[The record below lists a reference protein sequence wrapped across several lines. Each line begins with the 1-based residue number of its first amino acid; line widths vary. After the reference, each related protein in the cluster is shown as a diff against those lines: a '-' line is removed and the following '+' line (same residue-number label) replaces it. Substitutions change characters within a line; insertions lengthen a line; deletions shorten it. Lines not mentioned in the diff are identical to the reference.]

1 MSTAK
6 KIFIVLAVVVVLALG
21 WEVYCVLSD
30 NKAKA
35 DDTPG
40 DQNNT
45 DTDID
50 DYDAYIKSL
59 GLQEKKT
66 IFTPSALAKDTSLFP
81 IKYGSKGDNVR
92 YIQRLY
98 NEYAPLHGAATIAD
112 DGIYGDKTDKAL
124 SIAYNAFRAV
134 GIDKAYINKNIMT
147 PTSDGHFTIS
157 QKQYTGYEYFMKV
170 ILHK

>member
-40 DQNNT
+40 DQNGT

-59 GLQEKKT
+59 GLQEKKP

-81 IKYGSKGDNVR
+81 IKYGSKGDHVR

-98 NEYAPLHGAATIAD
+98 NEYAPLYGAPVIAS
-112 DGIYGDKTDKAL
+112 DGIYGDDTDKAL
-124 SIAYNAFRAV
+124 DRAYRAFQIA
-134 GIDKAYINKNIMT
+134 GLDKEYIKKNVMT
-147 PTSDGHFTIS
+147 PTSDGHYTIS
-157 QKQYTGYEYFMKV
+157 QKQFTGYEYFMKV
-170 ILHK
+170 ILKK